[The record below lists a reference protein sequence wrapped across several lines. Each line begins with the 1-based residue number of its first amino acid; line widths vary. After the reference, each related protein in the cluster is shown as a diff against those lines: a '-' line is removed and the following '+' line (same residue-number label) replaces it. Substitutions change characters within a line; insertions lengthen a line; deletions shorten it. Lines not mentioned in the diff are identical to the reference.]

1 MTMQTNEPELL
12 KTTREGHVGYIE
24 IGDLPVEPVELVDLA
39 YDLTDICAEFRL
51 DEEIRVVV
59 LSVSGN
65 DSFVTL
71 AEKNEAAFEV
81 GEEAQACC
89 RDMTV
94 KIADLDMP
102 VIACISGNAI
112 GLYLEL
118 VLACDIRIAQEG
130 SQFGL
135 PHIKRG
141 LIPWAG
147 GTQRLLRI
155 VGKGKALE
163 MVFTGE
169 IMDAPE
175 AHRIGLVNRVVPALA
190 LKKTVTDMAG
200 EMGRMSPIALS
211 YVKEAIHK
219 GMDLTLYQGLRLEA
233 DLYYLL
239 HTTRDRV
246 EGIRAF
252 QEKRKARF
260 EGE

>member
-1 MTMQTNEPELL
+1 MQASEAKHPT
-12 KTTREGHVGYIE
+12 TTRKGHVGYIE
-24 IGDLPVEPVELVDLA
+24 IGDLPVEPVEFIDLV
-39 YDLTDICAEFRL
+39 YDLTDICEKL
-51 DEEIRVVV
+51 KLNEEIRVVV
-59 LSVSGN
+59 LNVLGN
-65 DSFVTL
+65 DFFVPL
-71 AEKNEAAFEV
+71 AEKDETALEV
-81 GEEAQACC
+81 DDKAQACC

-118 VLACDIRIAQEG
+118 ALACDIRVAREE

-135 PHIKRG
+135 PHIRKG

-155 VGKGKALE
+155 VGKSKALE
-163 MVFTGE
+163 MVLTGD
-169 IMDAPE
+169 IIDAAE
-175 AHRIGLVNRVVPALA
+175 AHRIGLVNRVVPFSA
-190 LKKTVTDMAG
+190 LKKTVSDLAR
-200 EMGRMSPIALS
+200 EMGRMSPVSLS
-211 YVKEAIHK
+211 YAKEAIHK

-233 DLYYLL
+233 DLYYLI
-239 HTTRDRV
+239 HTTGDRE

-252 QEKRKARF
+252 QGKRKARF